1 MNKRVIIVSALGL
14 VAMFGVGTGF
24 AFDFFGS
31 SSIDKPLQEVHFTS
45 GGDMQ
50 GSFHGMSV
58 KLADNNSALV
68 CYEDAEWHNEA
79 VEVKEYIVPASVLE
93 DVKTIFNKNKLAR
106 CEKASTSKFQV
117 LDGATS
123 SYRFYFDSKRIYFS
137 SNQNLSRENYDALKE
152 IKKCVAAACEK
163 GQRLPGLVLE
173 KNQEGYKPFR
183 RVCIKD
189 AMAIGVVGYKNKS
202 LIISVGNDLDEDK
215 SVALKTRLTEI
226 NKPEITVA
234 ENITD
239 KTVTVYKHDAYEYSW
254 KLDKRLEPGK
264 YHLDLGGYTTDF
276 EIK

>member
-1 MNKRVIIVSALGL
+1 MNKRVIVTCALGL
-14 VAMFGVGTGF
+14 VTMFGVGTGF
-24 AFDFFGS
+24 AFDLFGS
-31 SSIDKPLQEVHFTS
+31 SNINLPLLEVSFTS

-58 KLADNNSALV
+58 KRTDNNSALV
-68 CYEDAEWHNEA
+68 CYEDASWHNEA
-79 VEVKEYIVPASVLE
+79 VEVKEYIVPAALLE
-93 DVKTIFNKNKLAR
+93 DIKTIFNSKKLAR

-137 SNQNLSRENYDALKE
+137 STQNLSRENYAALKE

-183 RVCIKD
+183 RAYVKD

-215 SVALKTRLTEI
+215 SVALKTRLTEF
-226 NKPEITVA
+226 NKPDTIVA
-234 ENITD
+234 ENLTD
-239 KTVTVYKHDAYEYSW
+239 RTVTVDKHSDYEFTW
-254 KLDKRLEPGK
+254 ELTKRLEPGK
-264 YHLDLGGYTTDF
+264 YRLALDGYSADF
-276 EIK
+276 EIR